1 MGTRY
6 RSLPRPG
13 AASVQ
18 DKTIQAILRHAN
30 LSTTMNA
37 YVKSVAADAT
47 AAMKAFEDFM
57 QPTCNRA
64 GAENVAVMRDSAY
77 VNEKFG
83 GSVCESNAPLTSKM
97 PIAGFEDRES
107 HRTPFASAIPSR
119 QTEWRERSNVP
130 FNTLDNGDCISAG
143 PACLRLVTERAR
155 TTPPGKRTPATL
167 VSEPLS

>member
-1 MGTRY
+1 
-6 RSLPRPG
+6 
-13 AASVQ
+13 
-18 DKTIQAILRHAN
+18 
-30 LSTTMNA
+30 MNA

-97 PIAGFEDRES
+97 PIAGFEDR
-107 HRTPFASAIPSR
+107 SAY
-119 QTEWRERSNVP
+119 
-130 FNTLDNGDCISAG
+130 L
-143 PACLRLVTERAR
+143 
-155 TTPPGKRTPATL
+155 PGSDHAAL
-167 VSEPLS
+167 